1 MAGICFSS
9 LALLGGTLGLF
20 GVSWY
25 RTKQNKRKQ
34 KKIVKEEEEQ
44 QINELT
50 AK

>member
-20 GVSWY
+20 GLSWY
-25 RTKQNKRKQ
+25 RTKQKQ
-34 KKIVKEEEEQ
+34 KKIVREEEQ

>member
-9 LALLGGTLGLF
+9 LALLAGTLGLF
-20 GVSWY
+20 GLSWY

-34 KKIVKEEEEQ
+34 KKIVREEEQ

-50 AK
+50 AT